1 VTTLIKNAAGKLL
14 KAEGKLWDQNSVE
27 DCDCPC
33 YSVVDCDDLIDLKR
47 INIKCTGWWG
57 LEWTL
62 THPGGEYVI
71 HTVYGTPPGGITAAA
86 YSSSGSFLL
95 KIPPL
100 VKSWDYEKAS
110 IPNSGGIG
118 NSIIIDNWFGLEIS
132 HENCYTLNE
141 DIYANQLIQ
150 IGAGNSAFGISAS
163 FPSPGIGGTRIFATT
178 THQLDYHAD
187 GTTWRKGN
195 TYHLPVSI
203 FKQNI
208 GNDTATSTFCGLP
221 CCDDITESTT
231 DWAPT
236 ALGRVQIGIPANF
249 QYPPETD
256 FYDDYV
262 LTYTE
267 HTPVFTHELKG
278 TD

>member
-1 VTTLIKNAAGKLL
+1 MTTLIKNAAGKLL

-62 THPGGEYVI
+62 THPGGEYD
-71 HTVYGTPPGGITAAA
+71 TGYSQGITAAA

-100 VKSWDYEKAS
+100 VKSWDHEKAS

-118 NSIIIDNWFGLEIS
+118 NSVIIDNWFGLEIS
-132 HENCYTLNE
+132 HENCYTLG
-141 DIYANQLIQ
+141 DLIQ
-150 IGAGNSAFGISAS
+150 IDSGNSAFGISARFRS
-163 FPSPGIGGTRIFATT
+163 QGIGGARIFATT
-178 THQLDYHAD
+178 PHQLDYHTP
-187 GTTWRKGN
+187 GSTWRHGN
-195 TYHLPVSI
+195 TYGMPISI

-236 ALGRVQIGIPANF
+236 DLGQVEIGIPANF
-249 QYPPETD
+249 QYPPETA